1 MHQPKNSSSPKSDVL
16 SNVRSRSESRNPG
29 YLMEALETLADA
41 QPRVARSIPKHAVID
56 TSNFAARSLD
66 NCLFD
71 STVYDAMLHDS
82 LKVCEMLQDH
92 LNQCILIARTN
103 CSDGYLEAV
112 PEESEEDTETTCNQN
127 ELNNSNCHSTV
138 MTSDILAPSDN
149 G

>member
-1 MHQPKNSSSPKSDVL
+1 MAYLWL
-16 SNVRSRSESRNPG
+16 SISGPFRVIHWW
-29 YLMEALETLADA
+29 LML
-41 QPRVARSIPKHAVID
+41 
-56 TSNFAARSLD
+56 
-66 NCLFD
+66 
-71 STVYDAMLHDS
+71 YW
-82 LKVCEMLQDH
+82 VCEMLQDH